1 MRSHDY
7 LGPAREWIRAL
18 AAPLTGA
25 IALAA
30 LLHGAHWF
38 GLLPS
43 ARLTD
48 NTDETLMAFKGQLIR
63 SHHPAEVILLGDS
76 SCGTGVEAPLL
87 RRLLPGNPRV
97 LNLGLY
103 IGFGL
108 DVYGDVLSTCVEH
121 NPGTVRWVV
130 LLVNPQFLV
139 DNSVRPDALE
149 YWQRIAEPDG
159 YRDEPQRHW
168 LTRWSGAGLLKD
180 RLLKRFLHIPIPGGG
195 LYGFTSG
202 LAQYL
207 ADHDGSMI
215 DLGTFHPPTHP
226 ILEQYALSPT
236 LEKPSREFRRRI
248 PAGARLVVGIMPIP
262 ESVCPPDYF
271 EKRDQL
277 LLAWHRWMEADHLL
291 TNSPATLSDNCFAT
305 RTHPNQ
311 NGQKLYTHQL
321 ARSLTEAWEP

>member
-1 MRSHDY
+1 MRSHYY

-18 AAPLTGA
+18 AASVTG
-25 IALAA
+25 ISVLAA

-38 GLLPS
+38 GLLPP
-43 ARLTD
+43 ANPTD

-76 SCGTGVEAPLL
+76 SCGTGVGAPLL

-108 DVYGDVLSTCVEH
+108 DVYGDVLSTHVEH

-130 LLVNPQFLV
+130 LLVNPQFLM
-139 DNSVRPDALE
+139 DNSAAPDALD
-149 YWQRIAEPDG
+149 YWQRITQSVRYGQD
-159 YRDEPQRHW
+159 PQRHW
-168 LTRWSGAGLLKD
+168 LTRASGAGLLKD
-180 RLLKRFLHIPIPGGG
+180 RLFKRLLHTPISGGG

-207 ADHDGSMI
+207 ADHEGSMV
-215 DLGTFHPPTHP
+215 DVGKFHPPTHP
-226 ILEQYALSPT
+226 ILDQYTLSPT
-236 LEKPSREFRRRI
+236 LEKPSRDFRRHI
-248 PAGARLVVGIMPIP
+248 PAGARLVIGIMPIP
-262 ESVCPPDYF
+262 ESVCPPGYP
-271 EKRDQL
+271 EQRDPL
-277 LLAWHRWMEADHLL
+277 LLAWNQWMQADHVL

-311 NGQKLYTHQL
+311 AGQRLYTHHVARGL
-321 ARSLTEAWEP
+321 AQALEP